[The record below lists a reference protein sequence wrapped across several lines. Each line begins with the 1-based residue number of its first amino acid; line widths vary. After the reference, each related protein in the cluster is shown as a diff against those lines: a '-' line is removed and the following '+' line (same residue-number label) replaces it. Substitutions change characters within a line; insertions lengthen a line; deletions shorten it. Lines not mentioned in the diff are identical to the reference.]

1 MDGLSFETAS
11 PTVRSDP
18 ARADIACFVGFVN
31 VRSSGPAQRAQL
43 ERALRTLG
51 WGPAGNADA
60 PGSLPASPRVL
71 DQNIV
76 PRGPSPNA
84 FAVWL
89 ESIGWRP
96 NVRGAAAIDLFA
108 RAAALLV
115 GSAVVDWWTQYAW
128 LSDALG
134 RSAADLLELRDV
146 PVPIDSWDAF
156 DALFAW
162 DRRPTGRSE
171 LVDATLGA
179 AVRRFFLQG
188 GRKCY
193 VVRVGDCWPLLTAR
207 SARTAMRT
215 QVLGLVPPPTTAD
228 RATWRGVGHLFGLPD
243 VSFLCIPDLP
253 DLFAIDSTAVPLET
267 EVAPDEMERFI
278 ECATP
283 AVPDR
288 FRRPRRFD
296 APRCDAPG
304 FVEWATLVTSVATLI
319 RRSAPEVQLVASLPL
334 PIDDAALRTAPTMR
348 DVEPSDRPRAIAAE
362 VFAARAAQWHQA
374 GVIQTAFVQLAYPW
388 LQTPESARM
397 PGGLE
402 PPEALLT
409 GLLANNALTQ
419 GTWRCAAHQPIAGI
433 ARLEPTLSRSDLQ
446 RELPFTGTEGRRRVP
461 RTIRERISIVAPT
474 PLGFELLS
482 DVTTD
487 DDNAYRPAN
496 VNRLVASVVR
506 AARRV
511 GEDTVF
517 MNNGDAVWGRIQ
529 AALEEVL
536 RTLWGAGAL
545 SGAFAGEAFSVRCD
559 RSTMTQSDID
569 AGRVIT
575 RVQFNAASPIEHI
588 VVVFAMDEGGQVTL
602 VDRDRLEV
610 PA

>member
-1 MDGLSFETAS
+1 VDGLSFETAT

-18 ARADIACFVGFVN
+18 ARADIACFVGFVS

-43 ERALRTLG
+43 ERALRVLG
-51 WGPAGNADA
+51 WGPGGNADA

-71 DQNIV
+71 ADAIR
-76 PRGPSPNA
+76 PAGSSATA
-84 FAVWL
+84 FTVWL
-89 ESIGWRP
+89 ESVGWRP
-96 NVRGAAAIDLFA
+96 NARGAAATDLFA
-108 RAAALLV
+108 RAAARLV
-115 GSAVVDWWTQYAW
+115 GGAVVDWWTEYGW
-128 LSDALG
+128 LTGLAG
-134 RSAADLLELRDV
+134 RSAADLLELLDV

-179 AVRRFFLQG
+179 AVRRFFLHG

-193 VVRVGDCWPLLTAR
+193 VVRVGDDWPLLTPR
-207 SARTAMRT
+207 SARTARRPQLLAT
-215 QVLGLVPPPTTAD
+215 SPPTPAD
-228 RATWRGVGHLFGLPD
+228 RTTWRGVGHLFGLPD

-253 DLFAIDSTAVPLET
+253 DLFAIESTAVPLDT
-267 EVAPDEMERFI
+267 QAPADEIERFI

-283 AVPDR
+283 AAPDR

-304 FVEWATLVTSVATLI
+304 FVEWATCVTGVAALV
-319 RRSAPEVQLVASLPL
+319 RRHAPEVQFVASLPL
-334 PIDDAALRTAPTMR
+334 PIDDAALRTAPAMR
-348 DVEPSDRPRAIAAE
+348 DVAAADRTRAIAAE
-362 VFAARAAQWHQA
+362 VFAARSAQHQQA

-388 LQTPESARM
+388 LHTRESARL
-397 PGGLE
+397 PGGVE

-409 GLLANNALTQ
+409 GVLANNALTQ
-419 GTWRCAAHQPIAGI
+419 GTWRSAAHQPISGI
-433 ARLEPTLSRSDLQ
+433 AGLEPTLSRRDLQ
-446 RELPFTGTEGRRRVP
+446 RELPFTGSEGRRRVP
-461 RTIRERISIVAPT
+461 RTFRERISIVAPT
-474 PLGFELLS
+474 PRGFELLS

-487 DDNAYRPAN
+487 DDDTYRAAN

-506 AARRV
+506 AARLI

-517 MNNGDAVWGRIQ
+517 MNNGETVWRRIQ

-536 RTLWGAGAL
+536 RTLWGEGAL
-545 SGAFAGEAFSVRCD
+545 SGAYAGDAFSVRCD

-575 RVQFNAASPIEHI
+575 RVQFNASSPIEHI
-588 VVVFAMDEGGQVTL
+588 VIVFAMDEGGQVAL
-602 VDRDRLEV
+602 IGRDPV
-610 PA
+610 AIPA